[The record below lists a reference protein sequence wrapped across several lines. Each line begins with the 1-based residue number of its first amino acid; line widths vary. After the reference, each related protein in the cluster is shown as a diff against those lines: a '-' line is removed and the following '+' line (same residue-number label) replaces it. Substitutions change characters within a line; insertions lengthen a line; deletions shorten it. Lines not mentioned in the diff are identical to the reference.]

1 MGFLKNLFA
10 KQKEID
16 ISAKEVRIE
25 STPSTSQIDSM
36 REQFAIEN
44 EKNERILEIQRKYEN
59 GEYDLS
65 RLTDEEVTDLMYLY
79 HAQVNELKKKK
90 ESLTKKLARMKV

>member
-1 MGFLKNLFA
+1 MGFLQNLFA